1 LRLGELVGAVGGV
14 GLLVS
19 SFLPWY
25 SFGDLFDL
33 TAWQAFS
40 VTDIF
45 LAVTAVVGMS
55 VAICVLAHLSVS
67 YPVAGSA
74 VATLFGVIAV
84 VLIVY
89 RLINPPGEHLG
100 REIGAWLGLVAA
112 AAITYGGYLGM
123 QPMKAPR
130 AVST

>member
-55 VAICVLAHLSVS
+55 VAICVLAHISVS

-74 VATLFGVIAV
+74 VATLFGAIAV

-89 RLINPPGEHLG
+89 RLINPPGDHLG
-100 REIGAWLGLVAA
+100 REIGAWLGLIAA